1 MNHCI
6 PRDFVF
12 RSLLDNVEMRA
23 NGHMEVQLRLLLP
36 LEQMWY
42 VLTLNIRYYVVKLIC
57 IPIYIKSFIFSG
69 GRRAVDNKMQKALCV
84 TWHVTYLWW
93 HVIAD
98 KYMKKYIWLGILVVL
113 LYPDISNFTFWNV
126 KILKCKFF
134 FDQFSPWI
142 RQFQEKKKFTL
153 RNVKFFAF

>member
-84 TWHVTYLWW
+84 TCHISLVACDCRQV
-93 HVIAD
+93 HEKIHMVR
-98 KYMKKYIWLGILVVL
+98 YIGCVAL
-113 LYPDISNFTFWNV
+113 P
-126 KILKCKFF
+126 
-134 FDQFSPWI
+134 
-142 RQFQEKKKFTL
+142 
-153 RNVKFFAF
+153 

>member
-57 IPIYIKSFIFSG
+57 IPIYIKPFIFSG

-84 TWHVTYLWW
+84 T
-93 HVIAD
+93 
-98 KYMKKYIWLGILVVL
+98 
-113 LYPDISNFTFWNV
+113 
-126 KILKCKFF
+126 
-134 FDQFSPWI
+134 
-142 RQFQEKKKFTL
+142 
-153 RNVKFFAF
+153 

>member
-113 LYPDISNFTFWNV
+113 LYPNISNFTFWNV

-142 RQFQEKKKFTL
+142 RQFQAKKILHFEM
-153 RNVKFFAF
+153 